1 MGTQDK
7 VFNKEVMGKQLRK
20 LRNSTGM
27 NQENFAE
34 KLNLSKDTISNYERG
49 ITLIPH
55 DVITILCQKFNVSA
69 DFFFFEIDKPLVED
83 NTISITDA
91 FTKELEQCTDF
102 EKQQLMEMLKILRM
116 KPVAV

>member
-69 DFFFFEIDKPLVED
+69 DFFFFEID
-83 NTISITDA
+83 TAQA
-91 FTKELEQCTDF
+91 FQSFAQRYVSGLFKVIADIF
-102 EKQQLMEMLKILRM
+102 SG
-116 KPVAV
+116 

>member
-49 ITLIPH
+49 VTLIPA
-55 DVITILCQKFNVSA
+55 LRQRKSLNGLQLWYRWF
-69 DFFFFEIDKPLVED
+69 KK
-83 NTISITDA
+83 A
-91 FTKELEQCTDF
+91 FD
-102 EKQQLMEMLKILRM
+102 
-116 KPVAV
+116 

>member
-55 DVITILCQKFNVSA
+55 DVITILWQKFNVSA

-83 NTISITDA
+83 DNIANA
-91 FTKELEQCTDF
+91 FTKELEECSEF
-102 EKQQLMEMLKILRM
+102 EKKQLMEMLKIIRM

>member
-34 KLNLSKDTISNYERG
+34 KLNLSKDTISNYERKER
-49 ITLIPH
+49 IDTDEAERQNLH
-55 DVITILCQKFNVSA
+55 DL
-69 DFFFFEIDKPLVED
+69 
-83 NTISITDA
+83 
-91 FTKELEQCTDF
+91 
-102 EKQQLMEMLKILRM
+102 
-116 KPVAV
+116 

>member
-55 DVITILCQKFNVSA
+55 DLSLIHI
-69 DFFFFEIDKPLVED
+69 
-83 NTISITDA
+83 
-91 FTKELEQCTDF
+91 
-102 EKQQLMEMLKILRM
+102 
-116 KPVAV
+116 